1 MRAPA
6 IVDAPVWRGHSCP
19 RNAYCG
25 IARAGNFCVFA
36 LSVLLAATLIPNAS
50 AQRSGASGHATP
62 AGHAGQRSGSVRAR
76 NHQSSASASRRTSPY
91 FSPYT
96 SLPFPFFTDTFDPN
110 DIYSTGYPVADDPPP
125 FLLQAAHS
133 MAGPAA
139 SSMGAGMS
147 PFANRESPS
156 VQPLMIELQNGRYV
170 RVSSQPA
177 NGEAL
182 QLSPALAAAA
192 TPLHDQPAVL
202 IFRDGHSE
210 EVHDYAI
217 ADGILY
223 ARGDYYTDGYW
234 NKKIALSALNV
245 AETLEANATHNVK
258 FILPASP
265 NEVIT
270 RP

>member
-1 MRAPA
+1 
-6 IVDAPVWRGHSCP
+6 VT
-19 RNAYCG
+19 
-25 IARAGNFCVFA
+25 
-36 LSVLLAATLIPNAS
+36 LLAFAIPNAS
-50 AQRSGASGHATP
+50 AQRSGASGHAIS
-62 AGHAGQRSGSVRAR
+62 AGRASQHSGSVHAH
-76 NHQSSASASRRTSPY
+76 NYQSSASRRSPY

-125 FLLQAAHS
+125 FLLQAARS

-139 SSMGAGMS
+139 GSMGAGPS

-170 RVSSQPA
+170 RVSSTA
-177 NGEAL
+177 SNGEAL
-182 QLSPALAAAA
+182 QLSPAAAVAA
-192 TPLHDQPAVL
+192 PPRNQPFAVL
-202 IFRDGHSE
+202 IFRDGHTE

-234 NKKIALSALNV
+234 NKKIALSSLNV
-245 AETLEANATHNVK
+245 AETLEANATRNVK
-258 FILPASP
+258 FVLPASP